1 MLLSRSPGGVRFHIR
16 LNTIVLTTRHGHN
29 QGSKAN
35 SSFPSSN
42 AIESNRWSAT
52 PISSTDMYSYRTYGD
67 ERYRYEPHAVPD
79 KCRQV
84 SASCTSRKRDTGR
97 ETCVGSSPRS
107 LRLHLAPH
115 RQRPL
120 QLLDVH
126 HRKVGHPVCPH
137 CGCPKEDGHRHLRL
151 PPTPPTTKGAHRGSS
166 ILGAT
171 GLTYVGKEEEEEDE
185 YVVEAFFTYLYR
197 PLAGQT

>member
-1 MLLSRSPGGVRFHIR
+1 MLLPRSPGGVRFHIR

-42 AIESNRWSAT
+42 AIESNRWSDT

-84 SASCTSRKRDTGR
+84 SSR
-97 ETCVGSSPRS
+97 ETCVGSGPRS

-137 CGCPKEDGHRHLRL
+137 CGCPKEDSHQ
-151 PPTPPTTKGAHRGSS
+151 
-166 ILGAT
+166 
-171 GLTYVGKEEEEEDE
+171 EEEDE

-197 PLAGQT
+197 LLAG